1 MLLLQANSRPN
12 VVEVVT
18 YSVDIYYLFSGFSLY
33 DIIPETVLLCE
44 PSAPGYRRFGTESKP
59 FTKPEAIWVRSK
71 NPAST
76 NITQFGFRYRPVQ
89 THLLVPPHHIRTPG
103 QTCTETDQNQ

>member
-1 MLLLQANSRPN
+1 MKITVGMEAPLFTLADQDEKMLLLQANSRPN

-18 YSVDIYYLFSGFSLY
+18 YCVDIYYLLSGFSLY

-59 FTKPEAIWVRSK
+59 FTEPEAIWVRSK
-71 NPAST
+71 NPTST
-76 NITQFGFRYRPVQ
+76 NI
-89 THLLVPPHHIRTPG
+89 I
-103 QTCTETDQNQ
+103 